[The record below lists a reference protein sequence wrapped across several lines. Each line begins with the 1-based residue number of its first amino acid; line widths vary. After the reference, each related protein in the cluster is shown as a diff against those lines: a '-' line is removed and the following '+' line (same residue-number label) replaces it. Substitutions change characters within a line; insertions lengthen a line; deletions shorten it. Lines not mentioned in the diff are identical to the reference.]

1 MTYKPS
7 SVSSKSTVFN
17 LRDLALTVA
26 KAHDLPLAVV
36 VEADEVSSSDED
48 FLTAICASA
57 DLQEIVCGYG
67 LSEQQLD

>member
-7 SVSSKSTVFN
+7 NMSSKSTVFN

-36 VEADEVSSSDED
+36 VEADEVSENDEG

-57 DLQEIVCGYG
+57 DLQEIVCGSG
-67 LSEQQLD
+67 R